1 MEANKKGITHYQPS
15 FRSIVEYIIY
25 FLTYVNSDNPF
36 LRLFISYATLLLW
49 LETIIPHSISHS
61 VPSSKSL
68 Y

>member
-36 LRLFISYATLLLW
+36 LRLFISYATLLL
-49 LETIIPHSISHS
+49 
-61 VPSSKSL
+61 
-68 Y
+68 